1 MRVATLDHPGAILAA
16 PSWRSRATSFT
27 VDSHSPGVRSIREK
41 KFNQADF
48 LAVLLFDKHTL
59 YISQILL
66 VVRANRCSPVSYLL
80 YPYMQRL
87 RYSLNRLHV
96 RHSIFNVWTVGWM
109 SPDTVL
115 PSNFCQPVLLANHSV
130 PGMSSHFLTYQIIDF
145 YSGVSA

>member
-1 MRVATLDHPGAILAA
+1 VWRHSIILGLFWQHLLGGAGLLVSQWIRIAKASAAFERKNLIRQISLLSYYLINILCI
-16 PSWRSRATSFT
+16 SR
-27 VDSHSPGVRSIREK
+27 
-41 KFNQADF
+41 
-48 LAVLLFDKHTL
+48 
-59 YISQILL
+59 SQILL
-66 VVRANRCSPVSYLL
+66 VVRANRCSPVNYLL

-96 RHSIFNVWTVGWM
+96 RHSIFNVLTVGWM

-115 PSNFCQPVLLANHSV
+115 PGNFCQPVLLANHSV